1 VSKILDY
8 LSSKAARHARY
19 FVAMNDM
26 NIVPAD
32 TIPAAAL
39 HAAFAAAFSDY
50 LLGPFNLPLAQWPV
64 FTGRQGADLAQS
76 RAALRDG
83 RLLAFAL
90 VAPRPEIGHWR
101 LATMGAL
108 PEARGSGAAPAL
120 LDDFIGR
127 AAAAGMRGV
136 ELECFAQNERALRL
150 YRSRGFEAIH
160 PLYGYTRAAGAPTPG
175 YPADATVRSVDLPTA
190 FDWLDRCNLELGD
203 LPLQVTPVSLRAQ
216 PVALLA
222 WQRGAAQLVFAVNGD
237 ESVAVHSLV
246 DRRAEQQD
254 AQALAARLVQAYPK
268 HRFVVPQLQRPD
280 LGGEALERLGF
291 ARQPLHQLLMRRG
304 A

>member
-1 VSKILDY
+1 
-8 LSSKAARHARY
+8 
-19 FVAMNDM
+19 MEDM
-26 NIVPAD
+26 KFVPAD
-32 TIPAAAL
+32 TLAPAAL
-39 HAAFAAAFSDY
+39 HGAFAAAFSDY

-64 FTGRQGADLAQS
+64 FTGRQAADLTLS
-76 RAALRDG
+76 RAALRGD

-101 LATMGAL
+101 LATMGAV

-120 LDDFIGR
+120 LGDFIDR

-160 PLYGYTRAAGAPTPG
+160 PLYGYTRAADTPS
-175 YPADATVRSVDLPTA
+175 PATHGDADIRDVDLPAA
-190 FDWLDRCNLELGD
+190 FAWLDRCNLELGD

-216 PVALLA
+216 PVALRA
-222 WQRGAAQLVFAVNGD
+222 WQLGAAQLVFAVNGAD
-237 ESVAVHSLV
+237 SVAIHSLV
-246 DRRAEQQD
+246 DRHPSQAD
-254 AQALAARLVQAYPK
+254 AQALAARLVRDHSY
-268 HRFVVPQLQRPD
+268 HRILVPQLQRPD

-291 ARQPLHQLLMRRG
+291 ERQPLHQVLMRRRC
-304 A
+304 

>member
-1 VSKILDY
+1 MTAL
-8 LSSKAARHARY
+8 
-19 FVAMNDM
+19 

-32 TIPAAAL
+32 TLEPATL

-64 FTGRQGADLAQS
+64 FIGRQAADLSLS
-76 RAALRDG
+76 RVAFRGD

-90 VAPRPEIGHWR
+90 VAPRPAIGHWR
-101 LATMGAL
+101 LATMGAV
-108 PEARGSGAAPAL
+108 PEARGSGAAPVL
-120 LDDFIGR
+120 LDDFVAR
-127 AAAAGMRGV
+127 AAAASLRGV

-160 PLYGYTRAAGAPTPG
+160 ALYGYTRAAGAPLAQG
-175 YPADATVRSVDLPTA
+175 ADAGIRRVGLPAA
-190 FDWLDRCNLELGD
+190 FEWLDRCSLELDD

-216 PVALLA
+216 PVALQAL
-222 WQRGAAQLVFAVNGD
+222 QLGTAQLVFAVAGAD
-237 ESVAVHSLV
+237 SMAIHSLV
-246 DRRAEQQD
+246 DRNPAQHD
-254 AQALAARLVQAYPK
+254 AQSLAAALVREQPG
-268 HRFVVPQLQRPD
+268 HRIVVPQLQRPD

-291 ARQPLHQLLMRRG
+291 ERQPLHQVLMRRRCQS